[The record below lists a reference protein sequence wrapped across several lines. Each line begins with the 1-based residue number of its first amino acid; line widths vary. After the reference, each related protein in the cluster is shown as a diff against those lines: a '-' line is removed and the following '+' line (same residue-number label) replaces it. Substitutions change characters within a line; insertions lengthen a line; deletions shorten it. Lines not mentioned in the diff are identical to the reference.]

1 MLDPLRDDH
10 QERVEGNR
18 RPTVEHPSDTLAE
31 NSNISSPQESA
42 AVNQRQLV
50 PGYFYPAWSSSLN
63 YWAQVNV
70 MKKGSIAIMNPD
82 SGPGTSASPDYARAI
97 SECHS
102 RHHKVI
108 GYISTRYGQRSL
120 AAVKTD
126 VASYRTWYPALD
138 GIFFDEMANDPAAPA
153 AGGLTALAYYKQ
165 LYAAVR
171 NTGNDRKGIVAGNPG
186 NAAATAWQVEAPV
199 ADVLVIF
206 EGSAATYETWRQ
218 PPWVAKY
225 PAHRFG
231 HLVYGCNAA
240 STAHLVSLARS
251 RNAGWIYV
259 TDQSESNGV
268 LWTRL
273 PVPWPNPI

>member
-1 MLDPLRDDH
+1 MLDLLRDDD
-10 QERVEGNR
+10 QKRVGGNR
-18 RPTVEHPSDTLAE
+18 EQIVEHPLDTLAE
-31 NSNISSPQESA
+31 NGNISSAEESA

-63 YWAQVNV
+63 YWVQVLA
-70 MKKGSIAIMNPD
+70 MKKGSIAIMNPG
-82 SGPGTSASPDYARAI
+82 SGPGTSGNPDYARAI
-97 SECHS
+97 SECHA

-108 GYISTRYGQRSL
+108 GYVSTRYGERPL

-126 VASYRTWYPALD
+126 VASYRSWYPALD
-138 GIFFDEMANDPAAPA
+138 GIFFDEMPNDPAMAA

-171 NTGNDRKGIVAGNPG
+171 NTDDDRRGIVAGNPG
-186 NAAATAWQVEAPV
+186 NAAATAWQVDAPV

-218 PPWVAKY
+218 PPWVAKH

-231 HLVYGCNAA
+231 HLVYGCDAA
-240 STAHLVSLARS
+240 ATAHVVSLARS
-251 RNAGWIYV
+251 RNAGWVYV
-259 TDQSESNGV
+259 TDQSESDGV